1 MLIGDAVDIATT
13 DAIIRCAIEVHRELG
28 PGLLESVY
36 ESALWSEL
44 TLTGMTFRR
53 QSAVPVVYKGEV
65 IAEHRPDLIVQ
76 NRVVVEV
83 KSVEHLK
90 AVHVAQVLTYLRIV
104 GLRVGLI
111 LNFNSA
117 MLKHG
122 IKRVVL

>member
-1 MLIGDAVDIATT
+1 
-13 DAIIRCAIEVHRELG
+13 
-28 PGLLESVY
+28 
-36 ESALWSEL
+36 
-44 TLTGMTFRR
+44 
-53 QSAVPVVYKGEV
+53 
-65 IAEHRPDLIVQ
+65 
-76 NRVVVEV
+76 VEV